1 MEIFNVLEIDKKMKK
16 MKKMNSKNKNFSLS
30 DRVSIVSIILLTLA
44 VFYLTY
50 KDRTKSEK
58 KIEIIRSSKLE
69 LRQLTKKK
77 ETF

>member
-1 MEIFNVLEIDKKMKK
+1 MKK